1 MNHIDDKEA
10 IERLRKAGWTA
21 SEIERL
27 RRLRRDYV
35 EKEGGQAA
43 ASHRHSG
50 FVRWL
55 VALLQKDTGPLL
67 PGGGDCGNHASLLTS

>member
-35 EKEGGQAA
+35 EKEGGQAPA
-43 ASHRHSG
+43 TI
-50 FVRWL
+50 
-55 VALLQKDTGPLL
+55 VAPGLSVGWWRFCKKDTGPLL
-67 PGGGDCGNHASLLTS
+67 PGGGDCGNHASLLAS

>member
-21 SEIERL
+21 SEIEGL

-35 EKEGGQAA
+35 EKEGGQAPA
-43 ASHRHSG
+43 DHRRSG

-55 VALLQKDTGPLL
+55 LALLQEGYGL
-67 PGGGDCGNHASLLTS
+67 PSPWW

>member
-10 IERLRKAGWTA
+10 LERLRKAGCTA

-27 RRLRRDYV
+27 RRLRRDYAH
-35 EKEGGQAA
+35 KEGGQAPA
-43 ASHRHSG
+43 DRPRSG

-55 VALLQKDTGPLL
+55 VTLLQEGLWPSV
-67 PGGGDCGNHASLLTS
+67 PWWW

>member
-10 IERLRKAGWTA
+10 IERLRKAGCTA

-27 RRLRRDYV
+27 RRLRREYV
-35 EKEGGQAA
+35 EQEGGQAPA
-43 ASHRHSG
+43 DHRRSG

-55 VALLQKDTGPLL
+55 LTLLQEGFGPSV
-67 PGGGDCGNHASLLTS
+67 PWWW